1 MTKAKE
7 TYSLSYESRVYLFR
21 ALGVMMKAGLQPG
34 RIFHLFEE
42 PSNPEDLRDFAKQV
56 YQLIGVEGH
65 SFGTAF
71 AKFPRYFSAHQRTAI
86 SVGEQSG
93 DISKTFITLAD
104 EDEKQWALRAKLKS
118 KLGYPIFLFL
128 LCAIGY
134 GLLIPYF
141 VFPQYLKLVEMVEVE
156 PGSVFD
162 WVLKLIRFT
171 QTPVLKIGI
180 LFGIA
185 LLSLLSSSAMPRY
198 ILIKSISKLLGS
210 LPFASPIFRSI
221 SKSENPPKAAKIE
234 MVRLAELVCWMGGPL
249 MPLKKL
255 LQAIWITNFSRALS
269 VQIQASIT
277 LQNSLALAIEA
288 TGSEILSQKSKQ
300 ITSTVAAGETL
311 SNSLKISGWFP
322 DAFIQWIVIGEEGGA
337 LTENLDRATRIYAD
351 YIDET
356 LDVGMSALEPIMM
369 GFSGMVVG
377 CSVLMMIFPIV
388 KVVQQL

>member
-1 MTKAKE
+1 M
-7 TYSLSYESRVYLFR
+7 L
-21 ALGVMMKAGLQPG
+21 
-34 RIFHLFEE
+34 
-42 PSNPEDLRDFAKQV
+42 
-56 YQLIGVEGH
+56 
-65 SFGTAF
+65 
-71 AKFPRYFSAHQRTAI
+71 
-86 SVGEQSG
+86 
-93 DISKTFITLAD
+93 
-104 EDEKQWALRAKLKS
+104 
-118 KLGYPIFLFL
+118 PIF
-128 LCAIGY
+128 
-134 GLLIPYF
+134 
-141 VFPQYLKLVEMVEVE
+141 
-156 PGSVFD
+156 
-162 WVLKLIRFT
+162 
-171 QTPVLKIGI
+171 
-180 LFGIA
+180 
-185 LLSLLSSSAMPRY
+185 
-198 ILIKSISKLLGS
+198 
-210 LPFASPIFRSI
+210 
-221 SKSENPPKAAKIE
+221 
-234 MVRLAELVCWMGGPL
+234 L

-356 LDVGMSALEPIMM
+356 KDVGMSALEPIMM